1 LMIKVHTADIGQVKG
16 LLSQIPDIFTTMV
29 AVSQSKY
36 ILWNS
41 RDYLTIRMVIQNKKQ
56 YDNSNQ
62 G

>member
-1 LMIKVHTADIGQVKG
+1 MIEVHTADIGQVKG
-16 LLSQIPDIFTTMV
+16 LLSQIPAIFTTMV
-29 AVSQSKY
+29 SVGQSKY

-41 RDYLTIRMVIQNKKQ
+41 RDYLAIRMVIQNKKQ

>member
-1 LMIKVHTADIGQVKG
+1 MIEVHTADIGQVKG
-16 LLSQIPDIFTTMV
+16 LLSQIPAIFTTMV
-29 AVSQSKY
+29 AVGQSKY